1 MRMEWLRE
9 LLGKVSDANP
19 YEHIRNATRAYLLYL
34 LGCTLFSDKSMTQ
47 VPVVCLRLLMDFDE
61 ARTHAWGANAFSIFV
76 STIGICDPGW
86 CPTDGWIFDAIGGL
100 DI

>member
-9 LLGKVSDANP
+9 LFGEVYDVDP
-19 YEHIRNATRAYLLYL
+19 DEHIWNATRAYLLYL
-34 LGCTLFSDKSMTQ
+34 LGSTLFSDKSTTQ
-47 VPVVCLRLLMDFDE
+47 VPMVCLRLLMDFDE
-61 ARTHAWGANAFSIFV
+61 ARTHARGAAAFSISV

-86 CPTDGWIFDAIGGL
+86 CLTNGWIFGGIGGL